1 MKDGVTLG
9 CRVWSPSG
17 AEALDMD
24 ESISLFSG
32 KHGLFGCVLNR
43 WQKCWI
49 LDTEFEYRLISESLE
64 LGIIVSAEH

>member
-9 CRVWSPSG
+9 CRVWSPSR
-17 AEALDMD
+17 AEA
-24 ESISLFSG
+24 LFSG